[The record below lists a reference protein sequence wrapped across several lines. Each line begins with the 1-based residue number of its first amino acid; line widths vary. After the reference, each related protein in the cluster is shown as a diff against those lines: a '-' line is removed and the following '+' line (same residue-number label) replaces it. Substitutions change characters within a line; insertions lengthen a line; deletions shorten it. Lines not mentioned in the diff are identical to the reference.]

1 MKIFFF
7 TFFGITIVQIVFH
20 IYKLVQLKGQ
30 YPQFK
35 YLLSIQLITQ
45 FIGLINY
52 LLARYYTT
60 VSLLYSSV
68 VSILIMVSSLEISI
82 VQNPTYE
89 FTDGSVLILTM
100 ISTVSAIS
108 YD

>member
-1 MKIFFF
+1 
-7 TFFGITIVQIVFH
+7 
-20 IYKLVQLKGQ
+20 
-30 YPQFK
+30 
-35 YLLSIQLITQ
+35 
-45 FIGLINY
+45 
-52 LLARYYTT
+52 
-60 VSLLYSSV
+60 
-68 VSILIMVSSLEISI
+68 MVSSLEISI